1 MAKLIFEFIVCFYT
15 NGQMSLREL
24 DSYDDENEIIRIGS
38 IQDYPIFLYEDKIRI
53 LDYHKFTNLK
63 YLCRIDD
70 KYLVEFKDDV
80 KIELC
85 NGDDTRTISFG
96 NLAIF
101 DF

>member
-1 MAKLIFEFIVCFYT
+1 MVKLIFEFIVCFY
-15 NGQMSLREL
+15 NGQMCLREL
-24 DSYDDENEIIRIGS
+24 DSYDDENEIIQIGS
-38 IQDYPIFLYEDKIRI
+38 IQDHPIFLYEDEIRI

-63 YLCRIDD
+63 YLCKVDG

-85 NGDDTRTISFG
+85 NGDDVTTLSFG
-96 NLAIF
+96 NVAIF